1 MTQFVYGN
9 LSSMTLLYVE
19 PMLQHAGHVIKS
31 LLIFPKPT
39 WQNNLSHCAVV
50 SFLLQCIMSKVN
62 DHFHSS
68 NFTPQ
73 VKEAWNQSQIFNRK
87 EASFF

>member
-39 WQNNLSHCAVV
+39 
-50 SFLLQCIMSKVN
+50 
-62 DHFHSS
+62 
-68 NFTPQ
+68 
-73 VKEAWNQSQIFNRK
+73 
-87 EASFF
+87 